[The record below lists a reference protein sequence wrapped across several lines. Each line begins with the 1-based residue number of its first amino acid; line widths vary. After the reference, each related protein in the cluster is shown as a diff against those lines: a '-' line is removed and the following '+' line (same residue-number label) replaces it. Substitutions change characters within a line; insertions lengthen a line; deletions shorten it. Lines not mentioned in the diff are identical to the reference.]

1 MKVLLAAMLL
11 SGMLAGCTS
20 KEQNKKEENIQ
31 HLWDSFKKY
40 NICNKNTRKRK
51 RERNSNI

>member
-20 KEQNKKEENIQ
+20 NRQTNNNNMEQELDLTQ
-31 HLWDSFKKY
+31 APS
-40 NICNKNTRKRK
+40 
-51 RERNSNI
+51 